1 MNLFRIV
8 QEATHNINKFAK
20 AKNVVISFVLD
31 EQNICL
37 SITDNGK
44 GFDPENNTDGIGLK
58 NIKQRVDNLNG
69 KCIIQSIKNKS
80 TSINIAIPVM

>member
-8 QEATHNINKFAK
+8 QEATHNINKFAE

-37 SITDNGK
+37 SITDNGI
-44 GFDPENNTDGIGLK
+44 GFDPEIITDGIGLH
-58 NIKQRVDNLNG
+58 NMKQRVKNLKGNLV
-69 KCIIQSIKNKS
+69 IQSIKNKS
-80 TSINIAIPVM
+80 TSINIAIPLM